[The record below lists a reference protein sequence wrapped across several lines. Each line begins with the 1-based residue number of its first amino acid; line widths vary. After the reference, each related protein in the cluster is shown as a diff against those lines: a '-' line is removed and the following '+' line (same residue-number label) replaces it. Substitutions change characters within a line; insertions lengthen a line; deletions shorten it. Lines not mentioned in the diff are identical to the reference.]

1 MKWRLREFL
10 AEQGFRR
17 ATHISRT
24 ILERTGYPLCVQAV
38 CDLLNEP
45 PKMLRIETMQA
56 ICDAF
61 YCRLADFCDIVP
73 DASVGKRAKRKP
85 AIRAKAR
92 ASQRDLTHD
101 SQIDFADFFP
111 DARQYLNRADGD

>member
-1 MKWRLREFL
+1 MKWTLREFL
-10 AEQGFRR
+10 AERGFTR
-17 ATHISRT
+17 ATDISRT
-24 ILERTGYPLCVQAV
+24 IFERTGYSLCVQAV

-61 YCRLADFCDIVP
+61 YCRLSDFCEVIP
-73 DASVGKRAKRKP
+73 QASVRNRAIRKP
-85 AIRAKAR
+85 AVRARAKAPER
-92 ASQRDLTHD
+92 ALTYD

-111 DARQYLNRADGD
+111 DARQYLNQADG